1 MIIYLDIIFIVNFL
15 FDLMILYTT
24 SEILKLHTK
33 ITRLIIGSLVGS
45 LTLICLFVKFN
56 SLTLFLYKIIISIV
70 IILVTFGK
78 NYYLKKLYY
87 FYFTSIIL
95 GGLIY
100 LIKLEIDKNNTT
112 LSFLKNNIILSI
124 LIYLVIAIV
133 MLKSYLKQVNFFK
146 IKRNML
152 HKVTIVINN
161 KKYQYNGYIDTGNS
175 LYDHI
180 KKRPVLILYDKSF
193 VSNKT
198 PLYVPFNTLDGRG
211 IIPCI
216 KIDELYIDDKK
227 QETTYLLGLA
237 NNKIKIKN
245 VNANIILHKD
255 LLNI

>member
-45 LTLICLFVKFN
+45 LTLICLFIKLN
-56 SLTLFLYKIIISIV
+56 SLTLFLYKIIISII

-78 NYYLKKLYY
+78 NNFLRKLYY

-100 LIKLEIDKNNTT
+100 LIKLEIDKSTTT
-112 LSFLKNNIILSI
+112 LSFLKNNITLSI
-124 LIYLVIAIV
+124 LIYLVIAII
-133 MLKSYLKQVNFFK
+133 MLKSYLKQVDFFK
-146 IKRNML
+146 TKRTML
-152 HKVTIVINN
+152 HKVTIIIND

-193 VSNKT
+193 TSNEI
-198 PLYVPFNTLDGRG
+198 PLYVPFNTLDGKG
-211 IIPCI
+211 VIPCI
-216 KIDELYIDDKK
+216 KIDELYIDDEK
-227 QETTYLLGLA
+227 QQKTYLLGLA

-245 VNANIILHKD
+245 IDASIILHKD